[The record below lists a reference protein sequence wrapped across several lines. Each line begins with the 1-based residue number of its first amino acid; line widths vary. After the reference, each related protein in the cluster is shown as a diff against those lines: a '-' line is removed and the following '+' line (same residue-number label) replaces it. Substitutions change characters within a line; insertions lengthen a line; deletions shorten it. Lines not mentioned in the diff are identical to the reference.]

1 MIVMKEKV
9 FLHHRVAKLDIESFY
24 FHHYTAQR
32 GESLITMYKTRSNLL
47 CIYISESLLPV
58 YHWLRKGIVIKLETQ
73 LWCSDSNIVNTVSLV
88 IIVDY
93 IMIKTRDFVAQC
105 KIINKQIL
113 IWDDVVNFSNSN
125 FFNGWH
131 PWMIVLTIR

>member
-1 MIVMKEKV
+1 MGLVMLRCSNLMDHPYYPYFYKKVIFEKV
-9 FLHHRVAKLDIESFY
+9 SICSEIFEIQC
-24 FHHYTAQR
+24 TQW

-105 KIINKQIL
+105 TTTTTTNTTVTTTTTSSML
-113 IWDDVVNFSNSN
+113 
-125 FFNGWH
+125 
-131 PWMIVLTIR
+131 LY